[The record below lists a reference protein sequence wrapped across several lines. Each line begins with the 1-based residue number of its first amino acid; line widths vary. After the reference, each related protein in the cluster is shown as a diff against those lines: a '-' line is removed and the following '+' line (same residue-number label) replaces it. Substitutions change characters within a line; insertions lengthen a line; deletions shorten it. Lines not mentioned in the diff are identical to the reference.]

1 MTAIDLT
8 NLPLWDLRA
17 ALRPAGKLAVWGLD
31 DLTEKTI
38 RAKHRWFITQAFDKL
53 SCNIP

>member
-38 RAKHRWFITQAFDKL
+38 RAKHRWFITQAFEKL